1 MRLWHEQR
9 IERPI
14 YKEHNAE
21 YLLECI
27 ENLRNK
33 GIKLEL

>member
-21 YLLECI
+21 YPMEYI
-27 ENLRNK
+27 ESLQKK